1 MMSFV
6 QMTKS
11 EVVKKQYFYKLKAY
25 KGSYSSLMIIQ
36 TLGLAFSALATS
48 SMSGSFSGNL
58 SYDFVFYS
66 TNMVFAFTLLW
77 AFITG
82 VTITSKNYRYD
93 DFSFVSN
100 RKTSNLSNTL
110 FLLSISVL
118 AGITSVLMG
127 VTFRLLAPLVLS
139 GEILATSYTITDL
152 AVGMTA
158 TVFYCVFL
166 SALGYLVGT
175 MVQLNKVFQ
184 NVLPLILIGLLI
196 GYPEVLG
203 SIVQFYLMET
213 SLSIFVIKA
222 SVPALICFL
231 LAGVMSDRMEVRK

>member
-48 SMSGSFSGNL
+48 SMSGSFSGNF
-58 SYDFVFYS
+58 SYDFVIYS
-66 TNMVFAFTLLW
+66 ANMVFAFTLLW

-82 VTITSKNYRYD
+82 MTITSKNYRYD

-152 AVGMTA
+152 TVGMTA

-196 GYPEVLG
+196 GLPEVLG
-203 SIVQFYLMET
+203 SLVQFYLMET